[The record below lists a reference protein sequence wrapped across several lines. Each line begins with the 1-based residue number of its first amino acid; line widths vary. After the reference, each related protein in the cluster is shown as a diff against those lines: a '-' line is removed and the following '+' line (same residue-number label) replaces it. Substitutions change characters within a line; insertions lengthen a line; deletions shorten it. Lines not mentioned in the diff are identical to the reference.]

1 MSALQNMAVFI
12 PCLHEVPGSTDLHD
26 NQDGRDKL
34 EYMNVC
40 DSNWA
45 SASNKDSSAQRIERE

>member
-1 MSALQNMAVFI
+1 MKYQ
-12 PCLHEVPGSTDLHD
+12 EVTDLHD

-45 SASNKDSSAQRIERE
+45 SASNMDSSAQRIERE